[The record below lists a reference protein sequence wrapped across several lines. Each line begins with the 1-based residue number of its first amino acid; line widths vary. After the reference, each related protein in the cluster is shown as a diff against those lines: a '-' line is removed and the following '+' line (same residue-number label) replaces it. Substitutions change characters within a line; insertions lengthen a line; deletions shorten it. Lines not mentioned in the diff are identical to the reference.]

1 MKFKLPIL
9 IVFYIFSINQLFA
22 QTLPHTFTANSAAKA
37 EEVNE
42 NFQFL
47 ANQFKVNKK
56 TIDCSTDNM
65 TKAIEDGYNH
75 LVINGTCTEN
85 LLITQFIKS
94 FDGSY
99 SSFGFTSNKPVN
111 SLTLEGGTLGVWDN
125 TNAGLQASLI
135 YSGVLNIINLTVS
148 QPLYLNNGAR
158 LFVNNSSLENVSS
171 NDGSSAEINN
181 STLTCT
187 NSNGCVYLEDSG
199 TMKLDNVTV
208 TNSGSSYTLS
218 LARSSSAEIKNS
230 TINNTNTDSDSK
242 ATIGVQSNSSLQL
255 EDTNV
260 TSNNNEVSVGT
271 NGYLNLNGGSIK
283 RTNGSP
289 TIKVYDTGI
298 FHNYNSPT
306 FADITCDGKF
316 ASFQNDD
323 GTSTS
328 VTNSNGADCQ

>member
-1 MKFKLPIL
+1 MLPKLPIL
-9 IVFYIFSINQLFA
+9 IVFFIFSINQLFA
-22 QTLPHTFTANSAAKA
+22 QTLPHTFSANSAAKA

-56 TIDCSTDNM
+56 TIDCTSDNM

-94 FDGSY
+94 FDGLY
-99 SSFGFTSNKPVN
+99 SSFDLTSNKPVN

-125 TNAGLQASLI
+125 TNAGFQASLI
-135 YSGVLNIINLTVS
+135 YGGVLNIINLTVS

-171 NDGSSAEINN
+171 SDGSSAEINN
-181 STLTCT
+181 SNLTCS
-187 NSNGCVYLEDSG
+187 NSNDCVRGEDSG
-199 TMKLDNVTV
+199 TLKLDNVTI
-208 TNSGSSYTLS
+208 TNSGSSYTLA

-230 TINNTNTDSDSK
+230 NINNTNTDSDSK
-242 ATIGVQSNSSLQL
+242 PTIGVQSNSSLQL

-260 TSNNNEVSVGT
+260 TSNNNEVSVNT
-271 NGYLNLNGGSIK
+271 NGYLLLTGGSIK

-289 TIKVYDTGI
+289 TIRVRGPGI

-316 ASFQNDD
+316 SSFENDD

-328 VTNSNGADCQ
+328 VTNSNDADCQ